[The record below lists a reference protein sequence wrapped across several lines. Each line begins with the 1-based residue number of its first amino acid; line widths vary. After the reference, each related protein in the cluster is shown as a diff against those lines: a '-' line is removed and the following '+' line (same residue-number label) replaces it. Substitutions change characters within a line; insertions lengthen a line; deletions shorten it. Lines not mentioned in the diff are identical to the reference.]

1 MKVGDLVCYNAA
13 GQRKKSLGIIL
24 DRCIRTDTGQADSVD
39 IYYRIHWVKS
49 GELLPR
55 AEWGNPKDKRHHGYG
70 SEASQRLDW
79 FKAGPWLEVL
89 NENR

>member
-1 MKVGDLVCYNAA
+1 MKVGDLIRYNAA

-24 DRCIRTDTGQADSVD
+24 DRCIRTDVGRVDGVD

-55 AEWGNPKDKRHHGYG
+55 AEWGSPKSKKRHYDYG
-70 SEASQRLDW
+70 AERAKTLDW
-79 FKAGPWLEVL
+79 FIAGPWLEAIA
-89 NENR
+89 